1 LGSPLKKKRGLSI
14 LKKVTEVDTAMLSTT
29 IPVHTREG
37 QPCTVNTTALYRY
50 GTAMDTVVH
59 TGSGSGHKKDAEEVQ
74 SQRRRPKKS

>member
-50 GTAMDTVVH
+50 GTAMDTVVPEAVAV
-59 TGSGSGHKKDAEEVQ
+59 TKKTSEEDQ